1 MVSNNYKFTKT
12 HTQIAKGVAITL
24 MMIHHLFAFPD
35 RIQNVSYISILHFEE
50 IPIEYLLGDFGKIC
64 VAMYLF
70 LSGYGLYISSSKRE
84 HFTFKDSLRKM
95 IKFLTNYW
103 VVFMIFVPI
112 GLIWFNDQTNYK
124 FNALIFIKNFFTLS
138 YSYNFEWWFV
148 RLYLELLLLFPI
160 VKIMLKRSIK
170 SSLLISLSLY
180 IIAFGM
186 EVITK
191 IVPTLSFL
199 SKNILFADIQSIL
212 FWQLTFCIGC
222 LFAKFNLFE
231 YINISLF
238 NKKVYKKTY
247 YIVIILIVIV
257 VRIGFTYVFQY
268 IGVGNSS
275 YVDFILTPIFILV
288 CTNLIYINKIKA
300 SGTSP
305 NNIMPN
311 VIRSK
316 SESLFKVLG
325 RHSTNMWL
333 THTFFCFYYF
343 QKLVFFPRL
352 SILILIWLALLSVTT
367 SIVIDVII
375 KGASIVIHKKGGSL
389 LWR

>member
-1 MVSNNYKFTKT
+1 MVSNDYNFTKA
-12 HTQIAKGVAITL
+12 HTQIAKGIAITL
-24 MMIHHLFAFPD
+24 MMIHHLFAFPEL
-35 RIQNVSYISILHFEE
+35 IQNVSYISMVHFGKV
-50 IPIEYLLGDFGKIC
+50 PVEYLLGDFGKIC

-70 LSGYGLYISSSKRE
+70 LSGYGLYISSSKKE
-84 HFTFKDSLRKM
+84 HFTFRDSLRKM

-103 VVFMIFVPI
+103 VVFIIFVPI

-124 FNALIFIKNFFTLS
+124 FNTLIFLKNFFTLS

-148 RLYLELLLLFPI
+148 RLYIELLLLFPI

-170 SSLLISLSLY
+170 SSLIISLSLY
-180 IIAFGM
+180 IISFGM

-199 SKNILFADIQSIL
+199 SKNLLFADIQSIL

-222 LFAKFNLFE
+222 LFAKFKLFE
-231 YINISLF
+231 YINIKLF

-247 YIVIILIVIV
+247 YIVIILSVMV
-257 VRIGFTYVFQY
+257 VRIGFSYVFQY

-288 CTNLIYINKIKA
+288 CTNLVK
-300 SGTSP
+300 S
-305 NNIMPN
+305 N
-311 VIRSK
+311 VIRTSAV
-316 SESLFKVLG
+316 SGENVFKVLG
-325 RHSTNMWL
+325 KHSTNMWL
-333 THTFFCFYYF
+333 THTFFCYYYF

-352 SILILIWLALLSVTT
+352 SILIIIWLGILSITT

-375 KGASIVIHKKGGSL
+375 KSESVVIQKKGGNL